1 MKLTEVILST
11 HQFETLKI
19 FYGSLLGLDII
30 VDQPSQL
37 SFQVGSTILGFCE
50 AVPKEK
56 PYYHI
61 ALAIPTNK
69 FSEAKQWVSE
79 RGISLFSKDGQDEFS
94 FESWNA
100 TALYFYDPDGNLI
113 EFIAHHT
120 LSNATDEAFGS
131 KHLLRISEIGLPVDN
146 VPEVVSKLS
155 NAFQLP
161 QWGGD
166 GQQFAPLGDAE
177 GALIVV
183 DKHRPWFPDGRA
195 PAVFDTKVIIEG
207 NDSMSI
213 SIQNALYEIR
223 TN

>member
-11 HQFETLKI
+11 HQFETLKV
-19 FYGSLLGLDII
+19 FYGSLLGLDIV

-50 AVPKEK
+50 ADPKEK

-61 ALAIPTNK
+61 AFAIPTNK

-79 RGISLFSKDGQDEFS
+79 RGIPLFSKDGQDEFS

-120 LSNATDEAFGS
+120 LNNATDEAFES
-131 KHLLRISEIGLPVDN
+131 KQILRISEIGLPVDN
-146 VPEVVSKLS
+146 VPETANKLIET
-155 NAFQLP
+155 FQLS

-166 GQQFAPLGDAE
+166 GRQFAPIGDAE

-183 DKHRPWFPDGRA
+183 DKHRPWFPDGRT
-195 PAVFDTKVIIEG
+195 PAVFNTRVTIEG
-207 NDSMSI
+207 TDSMRI
-213 SIQNALYEIR
+213 SLQNNLYEIR
-223 TN
+223 SS